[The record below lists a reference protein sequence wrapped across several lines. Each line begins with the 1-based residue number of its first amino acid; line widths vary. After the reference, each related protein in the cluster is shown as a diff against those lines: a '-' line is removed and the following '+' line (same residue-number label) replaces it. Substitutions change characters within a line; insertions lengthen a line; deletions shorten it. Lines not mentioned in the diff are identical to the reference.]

1 MNRLIVLVIVWALAV
16 CLVAGC
22 AGEVKVYTDP
32 EQTIIVR
39 VKQEF
44 IIATGSNPSTGYMWR
59 DSYDESMLELVAS
72 TFEISE
78 ATKRGEAEVGLEQHF
93 RYKAL
98 KKGKTEARIDLAG
111 PDLKFIK
118 ARKVF
123 SVSIE

>member
-1 MNRLIVLVIVWALAV
+1 MKRFIVLVIACTLAL

-44 IIATGSNPSTGYMWR
+44 IIATASNPPTGYMWR
-59 DSYDESMLELVAS
+59 ETYDESMLELMAS

-78 ATKRGEAEVGLEQHF
+78 AVKRGEAEIGLEQHF
-93 RYKAL
+93 RFKAL

-111 PDLKFIK
+111 PDLKSIK
-118 ARKVF
+118 ERKAF

>member
-1 MNRLIVLVIVWALAV
+1 MKRFIVLVIACTLAL

-44 IIATGSNPSTGYMWR
+44 IIATASNPPTGYMWR
-59 DSYDESMLELVAS
+59 ETYDESMLELTAS

-78 ATKRGEAEVGLEQHF
+78 AVKRGEAEIGLEQHF
-93 RYKAL
+93 RFKAL

-111 PDLKFIK
+111 PDLKSIK
-118 ARKVF
+118 ERKAF